1 MPRSKQDF
9 EKFYYAK
16 VGLGEGCG
24 CAERVID
31 LHEADRKAATPLT
44 RPLGRRPTLAQ
55 RWHRVM
61 AALGLARRR

>member
-1 MPRSKQDF
+1 MQRAGRDF
-9 EKFYYAK
+9 RTFYYTK

-24 CAERVID
+24 FAERVID